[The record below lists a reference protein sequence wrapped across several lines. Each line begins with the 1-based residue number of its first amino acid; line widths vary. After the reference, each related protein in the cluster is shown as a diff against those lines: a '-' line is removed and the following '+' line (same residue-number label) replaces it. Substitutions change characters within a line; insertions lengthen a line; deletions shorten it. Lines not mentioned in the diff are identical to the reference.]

1 MWLHMY
7 LLVQLAQ
14 RHQHYPEHQYH
25 LRVQLRH
32 RFLRLL
38 RLLSALLRYYLNL
51 LALLR
56 LARPLVQLVL
66 LRRYLRP

>member
-38 RLLSALLRYYLNL
+38 SALLRYYLNL